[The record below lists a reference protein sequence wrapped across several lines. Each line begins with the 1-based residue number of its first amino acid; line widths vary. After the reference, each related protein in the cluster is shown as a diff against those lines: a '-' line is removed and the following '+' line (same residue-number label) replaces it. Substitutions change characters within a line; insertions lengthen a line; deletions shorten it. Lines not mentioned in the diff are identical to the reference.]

1 MKRGSKIALAVAA
14 VICGVAGIAQSARLL
29 VANFHVYSQTASVR
43 GIGENRREEAD
54 EREYEIEETAEGRL
68 KEETE
73 LQEED
78 EDTVKEDETMYGVM
92 EGRCYSNEWFRFR
105 VEFPENYLVLSG
117 DEFEYA
123 QGIGADQFMTEEGR
137 DKLEAAK
144 DYGSVRYVMA
154 AYEESGSMSVNVG
167 IEKLWSSQMTVEQYL
182 DLAQKT
188 LDHDMS
194 EEIGLTFEGIT
205 EETIGGETYHCL
217 HEKMSYAQTTEIRM
231 DQYVRIEDGYVMVMS
246 IGYGDDTAAMKD
258 EFLSLIQGY

>member
-1 MKRGSKIALAVAA
+1 
-14 VICGVAGIAQSARLL
+14 
-29 VANFHVYSQTASVR
+29 
-43 GIGENRREEAD
+43 
-54 EREYEIEETAEGRL
+54 
-68 KEETE
+68 
-73 LQEED
+73 
-78 EDTVKEDETMYGVM
+78 
-92 EGRCYSNEWFRFR
+92 
-105 VEFPENYLVLSG
+105 
-117 DEFEYA
+117 
-123 QGIGADQFMTEEGR
+123 
-137 DKLEAAK
+137 
-144 DYGSVRYVMA
+144 MA

-182 DLAQKT
+182 ELAQKT